1 MAIGRGTHFFHDPVS
16 GCPGL
21 SGVKNK
27 GKKEFLIRKKGGIKE
42 FSGQIKEEKGEI
54 RQKRINFTAKNTF
67 LTYTHLCFLLMAS
80 QHSYSH
86 PFTSICRTVLG
97 PAHFQLIDTILKRK

>member
-1 MAIGRGTHFFHDPVS
+1 MYILKA

-42 FSGQIKEEKGEI
+42 FSGKIKKEK
-54 RQKRINFTAKNTF
+54 RRNQTK
-67 LTYTHLCFLLMAS
+67 TY
-80 QHSYSH
+80 
-86 PFTSICRTVLG
+86 
-97 PAHFQLIDTILKRK
+97 

>member
-1 MAIGRGTHFFHDPVS
+1 MKFTYDEA

-42 FSGQIKEEKGEI
+42 FSGQIKEEK
-54 RQKRINFTAKNTF
+54 RRNKTKRINFTAKNTF
-67 LTYTHLCFLLMAS
+67 LTYTHLYFLLIAS

-97 PAHFQLIDTILKRK
+97 RAHFQLIDTILKKKYSR